1 MQSDSPRETAM
12 AAPEP
17 SVLWRPP
24 TDAATSTQ
32 MGRFAAL
39 CSKQTGLDL
48 SQYQDLWRWSVTHLD
63 AFWTQ
68 ILEFFDVILEGDPHP
83 VRTGENMFETKWFQN
98 LRLNYAENAL
108 RGPSADRPGF
118 ADDDPAVQA
127 DSQLWGECSLTRGEL
142 RAQVAACQQGL
153 IQLGVQSGD
162 VVAAYLPNLAETII
176 GFLACAGLGATWASC
191 APEFGVKAVIDRLS
205 QLNPKLLLAVEGY
218 GYGEKQ
224 IDRRADLEEIRSA
237 LSSLEHTVVLPGPD
251 GSVCAAAKGAHGV
264 STWQE
269 LLSQPGEL
277 ITRRVAFDQPLYV
290 LFSSGTTGLPK
301 PIVHGHGGMLVEHL
315 KALGLHSD
323 LGPDDA
329 FFWFSTTGWMMWNL
343 LVSGLLV
350 GCKVI
355 CFDGDPVRPDP
366 STLWQVAEQTGATYF
381 GCSASYLMAE
391 RARGVRPAV
400 EHDLSKLRA
409 VGSTG
414 SPLPAA
420 GFDWVHEQFGPLVQ
434 LSSKS
439 GGTDLCTA
447 VVGTAPLVPVWEGEI
462 SCRYLGAAVQAFDE
476 HAESVMNAQG
486 ELVITE
492 PMPSMPVAF
501 AGDDDRSR
509 LRAAYYEQFPGVWA
523 HGDWITITD
532 RGSCVISGRSDATL
546 NRGGVRLGTAE
557 FYAVVESMPEVADS
571 LVIHLEDPEGG
582 SGRLLLFVVIAQ
594 GFALDADLRA
604 KISAGV
610 RNSLSP
616 RHVPDQILQ
625 IAVVPRTL
633 SNKKVEV
640 PVKRVLRGATPSDVV
655 SLDSLTDRASLDQ
668 FVGLIEP

>member
-1 MQSDSPRETAM
+1 
-12 AAPEP
+12 
-17 SVLWRPP
+17 
-24 TDAATSTQ
+24 
-32 MGRFAAL
+32 
-39 CSKQTGLDL
+39 
-48 SQYQDLWRWSVTHLD
+48 
-63 AFWTQ
+63 
-68 ILEFFDVILEGDPHP
+68 
-83 VRTGENMFETKWFQN
+83 
-98 LRLNYAENAL
+98 
-108 RGPSADRPGF
+108 
-118 ADDDPAVQA
+118 
-127 DSQLWGECSLTRGEL
+127 
-142 RAQVAACQQGL
+142 
-153 IQLGVQSGD
+153 
-162 VVAAYLPNLAETII
+162 
-176 GFLACAGLGATWASC
+176 
-191 APEFGVKAVIDRLS
+191 
-205 QLNPKLLLAVEGY
+205 
-218 GYGEKQ
+218 
-224 IDRRADLEEIRSA
+224 
-237 LSSLEHTVVLPGPD
+237 
-251 GSVCAAAKGAHGV
+251 
-264 STWQE
+264 
-269 LLSQPGEL
+269 
-277 ITRRVAFDQPLYV
+277 

>member
-1 MQSDSPRETAM
+1 
-12 AAPEP
+12 
-17 SVLWRPP
+17 
-24 TDAATSTQ
+24 
-32 MGRFAAL
+32 
-39 CSKQTGLDL
+39 
-48 SQYQDLWRWSVTHLD
+48 
-63 AFWTQ
+63 
-68 ILEFFDVILEGDPHP
+68 LEFFDVILEGDPHP
-83 VRTGENMFETKWFQN
+83 VRTGENMFDTKWFQN

-118 ADDDPAVQA
+118 SDDDPAVQA